1 MELLLTVL
9 LLLWQLG
16 WVLLLGGAL
25 WALLCCIPALRKR
38 KVGTFLA
45 CVLAVCLLLSALC
58 VRPMVIGADADEK
71 AEVRQLAAGPYSR
84 RMPMVTPVC
93 AVVEDTT
100 GGMEV
105 QVWYAFVGSMTYEQ
119 DGDGWSIIQWLFP
132 WN

>member
-16 WVLLLGGAL
+16 WVLLLGGVL

-38 KVGTFLA
+38 KLRTFVLCA
-45 CVLAVCLLLSALC
+45 LAVCLLLSALC
-58 VRPMVIGADADEK
+58 VRPIVVGGSDEAK

-93 AVVEDTT
+93 AVVEDTP

-119 DGDGWSIIQWLFP
+119 DGDGWSIIEWLFP

>member
-16 WVLLLGGAL
+16 WVLLLGGVL

-38 KVGTFLA
+38 KVRTFLA

-93 AVVEDTT
+93 AVVDNGT
-100 GGMEV
+100 V

-119 DGDGWSIIQWLFP
+119 DGDGWSIIEWLFP

>member
-16 WVLLLGGAL
+16 WVLLLGGGL

-58 VRPMVIGADADEK
+58 VWPMVIGADADEET
-71 AEVRQLAAGPYSR
+71 EVRQLAAGPYSR
-84 RMPMVTPVC
+84 RMPLVTPVC
-93 AVVEDTT
+93 AVVEDTS

-105 QVWYAFVGSMTYEQ
+105 RVWYAFVGSMTYEQ
-119 DGDGWSIIQWLFP
+119 DGDGWSITRWLFP
-132 WN
+132 WS

>member
-25 WALLCCIPALRKR
+25 WALLCCIPAVRKR
-38 KVGTFLA
+38 KLRTFVL

-58 VRPMVIGADADEK
+58 VRPIVVGGSDEVK
-71 AEVRQLAAGPYSR
+71 AEARQLAAGPYSQ

-93 AVVEDTT
+93 AVVEETSS
-100 GGMEV
+100 GMEV

-119 DGDGWSIIQWLFP
+119 DGDGWSIIEWLFP

>member
-1 MELLLTVL
+1 MEFLLTVL

-25 WALLCCIPALRKR
+25 WALLCCIPAVRKR
-38 KVGTFLA
+38 KLRTFVL

-58 VRPMVIGADADEK
+58 VRPIVVGGSDEAK
-71 AEVRQLAAGPYSR
+71 AE
-84 RMPMVTPVC
+84 MVTPVC
-93 AVVEDTT
+93 AVVEETSS
-100 GGMEV
+100 GMEV

-119 DGDGWSIIQWLFP
+119 DGDGWSITEWLFP

>member
-1 MELLLTVL
+1 MEFLLTVL

-93 AVVEDTT
+93 AVVDNGT
-100 GGMEV
+100 V

>member
-1 MELLLTVL
+1 MEFLLTVL

-16 WVLLLGGAL
+16 WVLLLGGVL

-38 KVGTFLA
+38 KVGAFLA

-93 AVVEDTT
+93 AVVDNGT
-100 GGMEV
+100 V